1 MKVKNYFIGIFI
13 LSIFLSSCAVDQA
26 ANNVESDEI
35 KNVLVSAYVEGIHMN
50 RDSVA
55 IREGFHPDFVM
66 KVYDDD
72 QMINASLDMW
82 LGRMNL
88 DGTKNPKKIEHEFGP
103 IDVTGNAATA
113 KMEIFI
119 DSKHTYTDYF
129 LLYKFEDGW
138 KIVGKIF
145 YSHPE

>member
-1 MKVKNYFIGIFI
+1 
-13 LSIFLSSCAVDQA
+13 
-26 ANNVESDEI
+26 
-35 KNVLVSAYVEGIHMN
+35 MN

-55 IREGFHPDFVM
+55 VRKGFHPDFVM
-66 KVYDDD
+66 KVYADD
-72 QMINASLDMW
+72 QMIHASLDMW
-82 LGRMNL
+82 LGRMKL
-88 DGTKNPKKIEHEFGP
+88 DGVKNPKKIEHEFGS

-119 DSKHTYTDYF
+119 DSKHVYTDYF

>member
-1 MKVKNYFIGIFI
+1 MKVKSFFIGIFI
-13 LSIFLSSCAVDQA
+13 LSNFLSSCAVEEA
-26 ANNVESDEI
+26 ANNDEADKI
-35 KNVLVSAYVEGIHMN
+35 KSVLVSAYVEGIHMN

-55 IREGFHPDFVM
+55 VRKGFHPDFVM
-66 KVYDDD
+66 KVYADD
-72 QMINASLDMW
+72 QMIHASLDMW
-82 LGRMNL
+82 LDRMKL
-88 DGTKNPKKIEHEFGP
+88 DGVKNPKKIEHECGS

-119 DSKHTYTDYF
+119 DSKHVYTDYF
-129 LLYKFEDGW
+129 LLYNFEDGW

>member
-1 MKVKNYFIGIFI
+1 MKVKKFYIGIFI
-13 LSIFLSSCAVDQA
+13 LSIFLSSCAVEQA
-26 ANNVESDEI
+26 ADNEEADKI
-35 KNVLVSAYVEGIHMN
+35 KSVLVSAYVEGIHMN

-55 IREGFHPDFVM
+55 ISNGFHPDFAMHVN
-66 KVYDDD
+66 DDG
-72 QMINASLDMW
+72 QIINVSLDMW
-82 LGRMNL
+82 LGRMTL
-88 DGTKNPKKIEHEFGP
+88 GEKNSKKIEHEFGS